1 MLTFSQPKTWAAAGS
16 VERKLHGTGGV
27 SLELVGGLQLEVV
40 PGVFKEVG
48 DERKERKR
56 HSIQRGN

>member
-16 VERKLHGTGGV
+16 VERKLHGTGGL
-27 SLELVGGLQLEVV
+27 SLELVGGLQIGVV

-48 DERKERKR
+48 HERKERKR
-56 HSIQRGN
+56 NSIQRGK